1 MSEKVFQLRLKIF
14 PIKIFNEPR
23 PLISTGPEDSVIKGE
38 MY

>member
-1 MSEKVFQLRLKIF
+1 MSEKVFQLRLRIF

-23 PLISTGPEDSVIKGE
+23 PRSIGPEDSVIKGE